1 MKFVPGSPATKGILM
16 DACQLGEKLSQKVS
30 CKCKNRKAMEMFQ
43 NMNKCKQICLKILSW
58 GFSYTVCNTEMHD
71 N

>member
-43 NMNKCKQICLKILSW
+43 NMNKCKQICL
-58 GFSYTVCNTEMHD
+58 
-71 N
+71 